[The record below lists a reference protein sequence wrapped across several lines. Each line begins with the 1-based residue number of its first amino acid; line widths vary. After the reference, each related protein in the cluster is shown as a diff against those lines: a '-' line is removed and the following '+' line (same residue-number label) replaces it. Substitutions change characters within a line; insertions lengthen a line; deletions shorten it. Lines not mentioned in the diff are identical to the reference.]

1 MSSQE
6 IRQPQSGVQAT
17 YQEALDAGRFMIQ
30 HCGACG
36 KHVFFPRELCPHCG
50 ATQLEWVQPKGGGTV
65 YAVTTIR
72 RKVEAGGAYN
82 VSLIDLDEGVR
93 MMSRVEGMDAEAVRI
108 GLRVRARVAAHDGHG
123 LVVFD
128 AVQNDGTQA

>member
-6 IRQPQSGVQAT
+6 IRQPQRGAQAA
-17 YQEALDAGRFMIQ
+17 YQEALDAGRFIIQ
-30 HCGACG
+30 RCGACG

-50 ATQLEWVQPKGGGTV
+50 ATRLEWVQPKGGGTI
-65 YAVTTIR
+65 YAVTTVR

-93 MMSRVEGMDAEAVRI
+93 MMSRVEGIDVEAIRI
-108 GLRVRARVAAHDGHG
+108 GQRVCARVAVHDGRG

-128 AVQNDGTQA
+128 AVTNERAAA